1 MAAIPAYRNDGP
13 WGYVALLRDAALNL
27 SALGRPAVRDMFA
40 RQIQITGEA
49 TLSALVIRAAG
60 LGTLIIAYMIH
71 ILSADAAYA
80 VRILIW
86 AVLREIGPLF
96 AAMLLIMRSGTM
108 LAAEFA
114 EMRARGEL
122 DRLRMMGIDPLH
134 YLVVPTLAAVTVSSI
149 VVTFYFQLLA
159 VGGGILISSLLMDV
173 TLHELAEHFFAL
185 ATLSDILYTLIKSAG
200 FGIGIGLVLCVQG
213 LAGRSASVAQIV
225 SRSVMQSIFAVLLFN
240 AAFAYLVF
248 GVALFGIVKAP

>member
-1 MAAIPAYRNDGP
+1 MRAIPASRYEGP
-13 WGYVALLRDAALNL
+13 WGYFALLRDVVLNL
-27 SALGRPAVRDMFA
+27 PALARPAVRDMFA

-96 AAMLLIMRSGTM
+96 AAMMLIMRSGTM

-114 EMRARGEL
+114 EMRGRGEL

-134 YLVVPTLAAVTVSSI
+134 YLVVPTVAAVTVSSI
-149 VVTFYFQLLA
+149 VVTFYFQILA
-159 VGGGILISSLLMDV
+159 VGGGILISALLMDV
-173 TLHELAEHFFAL
+173 TLNELAEHFFAL
-185 ATLSDILYTLIKSAG
+185 AGLSDILYTLIKSAG
-200 FGIGIGLVLCVQG
+200 FGIGIGLVLCAQG
-213 LAGRSASVAQIV
+213 LGGSSASVAQII

-240 AAFAYLVF
+240 AVFAYLVF

>member
-1 MAAIPAYRNDGP
+1 MAAIQASRYEGPAGL
-13 WGYVALLRDAALNL
+13 VALLRDAVINLPAL
-27 SALGRPAVRDMFA
+27 ARPAVRDMFA
-40 RQIQITGEA
+40 RQIRVCGEA
-49 TLSALVIRAAG
+49 TLGVLVMRAAG
-60 LGTLIIAYMIH
+60 MGTLIIAYIVH

-80 VRILIW
+80 VHILIW

-96 AAMLLIMRSGTM
+96 AAIMLIMRSGTT

-134 YLVVPTLAAVTVSSI
+134 YIVVPTLAAVTVSSV

-159 VGGGILISSLLMDV
+159 VGGGIVISALLMDITV
-173 TLHELAEHFFAL
+173 NELAEHFFAQV
-185 ATLSDILYTLIKSAG
+185 TLLDITYTFVKSAG
-200 FGIGIGLVLCVQG
+200 FGAGIGLVMCAQG
-213 LAGRSASVAQIV
+213 LGGGIASVPQVV
-225 SRSVMQSIFAVLLFN
+225 SRSVMQSISAVLMFN